1 MKMDKETA
9 KKVLEIMLNADGGCE
24 FCVRKLYLQFIKEF
38 PQYSYLARKLY
49 RETFNQEL
57 VTEDMAES
65 IIKEVINETLK
76 AYNLEAEKIILFG
89 SRARGDHKKDSDWD
103 ILLVIKQEITQ
114 QLKDEL
120 FKSITEKLSHYLI
133 PCDLIIKSVEDLE
146 FYKNFYG
153 TVTYEALKEGHSLGY
168 KE

>member
-1 MKMDKETA
+1 MDKETA
-9 KKVLEIMLNADGGCE
+9 KKVLEIMLTADGGCE
-24 FCVRKLYLQFIKEF
+24 YCVRNLYLQFIKEF

-76 AYNLEAEKIILFG
+76 AYNLEGEKIILFG
-89 SRARGDHKKDSDWD
+89 SRARGTQRKDSDWD
-103 ILLVIKQEITQ
+103 ILVVVKQPVAKETKQKLFKEIT
-114 QLKDEL
+114 ER
-120 FKSITEKLSHYLI
+120 LSYYLI
-133 PCDLIIKSVEDLE
+133 PCDVIIKSVKDLE

-153 TVTYEALKEGHSLGY
+153 TVTYEALKEGHSLG
-168 KE
+168 

>member
-1 MKMDKETA
+1 MDKETA
-9 KKVLEIMLNADGGCE
+9 KKVLEIMLTADGGCE
-24 FCVRKLYLQFIKEF
+24 YCVRNLYLQFIKEF

-76 AYNLEAEKIILFG
+76 AYDLEAEKIILFG
-89 SRARGDHKKDSDWD
+89 SRARGDHRKDSDWD

-153 TVTYEALKEGHSLGY
+153 TVTYEALKEGHSL
-168 KE
+168 

>member
-9 KKVLEIMLNADGGCE
+9 KKVLEIMLTADGGCE
-24 FCVRKLYLQFIKEF
+24 YCVRNLFLQFIKEF

-133 PCDLIIKSVEDLE
+133 PCDLIIKSSKELE
-146 FYKNFYG
+146 LYKNFYG
-153 TVTYEALKEGHSLGY
+153 TVTYEALKEGHS
-168 KE
+168 

>member
-9 KKVLEIMLNADGGCE
+9 KKVLEIMLTADGGCE
-24 FCVRKLYLQFIKEF
+24 YCVRNLYLQFIKEF

-76 AYNLEAEKIILFG
+76 AYDLEAEKIILFG
-89 SRARGDHKKDSDWD
+89 SRARGDHKKESDWD

-153 TVTYEALKEGHSLGY
+153 TVTYEALKEGHS
-168 KE
+168 

>member
-1 MKMDKETA
+1 MDKETA
-9 KKVLEIMLNADGGCE
+9 KKVLEIMLTADGGCE
-24 FCVRKLYLQFIKEF
+24 YCVRNLYLQFIKEF

-57 VTEDMAES
+57 VTEDMAED

-153 TVTYEALKEGHSLGY
+153 TVTYEALKEGHF
-168 KE
+168 

>member
-1 MKMDKETA
+1 MDKETA
-9 KKVLEIMLNADGGCE
+9 KKVLEIMLTADAGCE

-57 VTEDMAES
+57 ITEDMAED

-76 AYNLEAEKIILFG
+76 AYDLEAEKIILFG
-89 SRARGDHKKDSDWD
+89 SRARGDHRKDSDWD

-153 TVTYEALKEGHSLGY
+153 TVTYEALKEGHS
-168 KE
+168 

>member
-9 KKVLEIMLNADGGCE
+9 KKVLDIMLTADGGCE
-24 FCVRKLYLQFIKEF
+24 YCVRNLYLQFIKEF

-57 VTEDMAES
+57 VTEDMAED

-76 AYNLEAEKIILFG
+76 AYNLEAEKIIPFG

-153 TVTYEALKEGHSLGY
+153 TVTYEALKEGHS
-168 KE
+168 

>member
-1 MKMDKETA
+1 MDKQIA
-9 KKVLEIMLNADGGCE
+9 KKVLEIMLTADGGCE
-24 FCVRKLYLQFIKEF
+24 YCVRNLYLQFIKEF
-38 PQYSYLARKLY
+38 PQYSYLARKLF
-49 RETFNQEL
+49 REAFNQEL
-57 VTEDMAES
+57 VTEDMAED

-120 FKSITEKLSHYLI
+120 FKGITEKLSHYLI

-153 TVTYEALKEGHSLGY
+153 TVTYEALREGQAL
-168 KE
+168 

>member
-1 MKMDKETA
+1 MDKETA
-9 KKVLEIMLNADGGCE
+9 KKVLEIMLTADGGCE
-24 FCVRKLYLQFIKEF
+24 FCVRNLYLQFIKEF

-65 IIKEVINETLK
+65 IIKEVINEALK

-133 PCDLIIKSVEDLE
+133 PCDLIIKSSKELE

>member
-9 KKVLEIMLNADGGCE
+9 KKVLEIMLTADGGCE
-24 FCVRKLYLQFIKEF
+24 YCVRNLYLQFIKEF

-57 VTEDMAES
+57 VTEDMAED

-153 TVTYEALKEGHSLGY
+153 TVTYEALKEGHF
-168 KE
+168 

>member
-1 MKMDKETA
+1 MMDKETA
-9 KKVLEIMLNADGGCE
+9 KKVLEIMLTADGGCE
-24 FCVRKLYLQFIKEF
+24 YCVRNLYLQFIKEF
-38 PQYSYLARKLY
+38 PQYSYLAIKLY
-49 RETFNQEL
+49 RKTFNQEL
-57 VTEDMAES
+57 VTEDMAED

-120 FKSITEKLSHYLI
+120 FRSITEKLSHYLI

-153 TVTYEALKEGHSLGY
+153 TVTYEVLKE
-168 KE
+168 

>member
-1 MKMDKETA
+1 MMDKETA
-9 KKVLEIMLNADGGCE
+9 KKVLEIMLTADGGCE
-24 FCVRKLYLQFIKEF
+24 YCVRNLYLQFIKEF

-89 SRARGDHKKDSDWD
+89 SRARGDYKKDSDWD

-120 FKSITEKLSHYLI
+120 FRSITEKLSHYLI
-133 PCDLIIKSVEDLE
+133 PCDLIIKSVKGLE

-153 TVTYEALKEGHSLGY
+153 TVTYEALKEGHS
-168 KE
+168 